1 MDHSVVVIDA
11 SRAARDVVGK
21 MLEANVWS
29 VIVERQGL
37 PVGVITDRDVL
48 RRCVGKGLAL
58 DKVNAEQIMSAPIIT
73 IDPDATLG
81 EAMQRMVQKNVRRL
95 YVVEG
100 GKIIG
105 RVTQTGLFENNL
117 NVMLTLAAL
126 PYQH

>member
-117 NVMLTLAAL
+117 NVMLTLASL